1 MAKKKNMSKRDCK
14 LILAL
19 DLPDRESA
27 LKILDGLRGKLEW
40 VKIGLQMYL
49 KYGADFVREV
59 SGMGFKIFLDLKL
72 FDIPNT
78 VASAVESVSALPVSM
93 LTIHASGGREM
104 MRRAVESA
112 AERNP
117 ELLILGVT
125 VLTSFDAD
133 SLAETGVELEPE
145 WQVEKLAK
153 LAVDSGL
160 KGLVC
165 SPLEIEGLRSIL
177 PEDTVLVTPGIRPSG
192 SSADEQKRIMT
203 PADAARAGSDF
214 IVVGRPILKAENPAF
229 AVSKIL
235 EEIANA

>member
-192 SSADEQKRIMT
+192 LSADEQKRIMT

>member
-125 VLTSFDAD
+125 VITSFDAD
-133 SLAETGVELEPE
+133 SLAETGVELDPE

-165 SPLEIEGLRSIL
+165 SPLEIESLRSIL

>member
-125 VLTSFDAD
+125 VVTSFDAD

-177 PEDTVLVTPGIRPSG
+177 PEDPVLVTPGIRPSG

>member
-1 MAKKKNMSKRDCK
+1 MSKRDCK

-125 VLTSFDAD
+125 VITSFDAD

-203 PADAARAGSDF
+203 PADAARTGSDF

>member
-1 MAKKKNMSKRDCK
+1 M
-14 LILAL
+14 
-19 DLPDRESA
+19 PDRESA

>member
-1 MAKKKNMSKRDCK
+1 MSKRDCK

-49 KYGADFVREV
+49 KYGANFVREV

-125 VLTSFDAD
+125 VITSFDAD

-165 SPLEIEGLRSIL
+165 SPLEIESLRSIL

>member
-49 KYGADFVREV
+49 KCGADFVREV

>member
-1 MAKKKNMSKRDCK
+1 MAEKRNMSKRDCK

-27 LKILDGLRGKLEW
+27 LKILDVLRGKLEW

-125 VLTSFDAD
+125 VLTSFNAD

>member
-49 KYGADFVREV
+49 KYGANFVREV

-125 VLTSFDAD
+125 VITSFDAD

-165 SPLEIEGLRSIL
+165 SPLEIESLRSIL

-214 IVVGRPILKAENPAF
+214 IVVGRPILKAENPDF

>member
-1 MAKKKNMSKRDCK
+1 MAEKRNMSKRDCK

-49 KYGADFVREV
+49 KYGANFIREV

-125 VLTSFDAD
+125 VITSFDAD

>member
-1 MAKKKNMSKRDCK
+1 MAKKRNMSKRDCK

-49 KYGADFVREV
+49 KYGANFVREV

-78 VASAVESVSALPVSM
+78 VASAVESVSVLPVSM

>member
-59 SGMGFKIFLDLKL
+59 SGMGFKIFLDLKF

-78 VASAVESVSALPVSM
+78 VASAVESVSALPISM

>member
-1 MAKKKNMSKRDCK
+1 MAEKRNMSKRDCK

-49 KYGADFVREV
+49 KYGANFVREV

-78 VASAVESVSALPVSM
+78 VASAVESVSVLPVSM